1 MNILLVEDE
10 MKIRQ
15 GLRKIVEDVI
25 PGGLRITEAG
35 NGREALDWL
44 RTQERVDLVITDIR
58 MGEMNGIE
66 LIKRTK
72 ETHPDTPFVIISGY
86 DEFGYAREALRYGV
100 RDYLL
105 KPIERVELASVLQ
118 KITDQRH
125 AALGG
130 GAAGGSGGEQP
141 QDEKDKLMIRRV
153 KELVIHHLN
162 QDISLQF
169 LAERVYLHPK
179 YLSDMFKRETGQN
192 LSDYVTGRRM
202 EKARKLLKETTLKV
216 AEVAMMC
223 GFANHKYFASLFKQQ
238 TGCTPTEFRDQK

>member
-10 MKIRQ
+10 LKIRQ

-25 PGGLRITEAG
+25 PSQLHITEAG
-35 NGREALDWL
+35 NGREALEWL
-44 RTQERVDLVITDIR
+44 RTQDQVDLVITDIR

-66 LIKRTK
+66 LIKRAK
-72 ETHPDTPFVIISGY
+72 ETHPATPFVIISGY

-100 RDYLL
+100 CDYLL
-105 KPIERVELASVLQ
+105 KPIERVELAGVLH
-118 KITDQRH
+118 KICDQR
-125 AALGG
+125 L
-130 GAAGGSGGEQP
+130 SSQKVENDEKKETRQS
-141 QDEKDKLMIRRV
+141 DEKDRLLIRRV
-153 KELVIHHLN
+153 KELVSQHLS

-179 YLSDMFKRETGQN
+179 YLSDMFKRSTGQN
-192 LSDYVTGRRM
+192 LSDFVTERRM

-238 TGCTPTEFRDQK
+238 TGCTPTEYRDQQ